1 MPICKPLKLKKQEKC
16 PKSWVFLQFSSND
29 SRTVDR
35 RLFCWSHL
43 SQKYFCIFLS
53 LFGTKKK
60 SFWQKK
66 NVKKLFFPFFK
77 VFCMFKR
84 LIQSQNDFSF
94 VPNRHKKMLKTF
106 SKKMGATRTFYA
118 WRFFSYSKKTKNS
131 FFSHFPRFFCF
142 KGKSIAKMIIP

>member
-1 MPICKPLKLKKQEKC
+1 MHICELLKLKKQENC

-43 SQKYFCIFLS
+43 SQKCFCIFLS

-66 NVKKLFFPFFK
+66 RKKIIFPFFK

-94 VPNRHKKMLKTF
+94 VPNRHEKMLKTF
-106 SKKMGATRTFYA
+106 SRKMGATRTFYD
-118 WRFFSYSKKTKNS
+118 WRFSSYSKKTTKKKL
-131 FFSHFPRFFCF
+131 FFRHFLRYFCVL
-142 KGKSIAKMIIP
+142 KASLQPK